1 MAKRPTHSPGLAQ
14 AAQEYLRYD
23 VWTHDALRNL
33 LCGFVPLSP
42 VSPFQPTA
50 GSDPERKR
58 AVEARDDHHQ
68 EQVRRE
74 TLRCKVDRHIED
86 AILARHLPVI
96 LRADDRVLARVRPHV
111 SAEEY
116 ESIRAAVAHHAVC
129 TRAARYSRDAAIQ
142 WADSRR
148 GLFPNFPFRVSEIP
162 SPDAPSRFVREK
174 RTVFGR
180 NVARLRKNRGWSIED
195 LARKL
200 GLDRSNVQR
209 HESGKTRPHPTT
221 QKKYADALEV
231 KVEELFVE

>member
-1 MAKRPTHSPGLAQ
+1 MTKRAAHSQRVPPAVR
-14 AAQEYLRYD
+14 EYLRYD
-23 VWTHDALRNL
+23 VWTHETLRNL
-33 LCGFVPLSP
+33 LCGFVPASP

-50 GSDPERKR
+50 GTDAERQR
-58 AVEARDDHHQ
+58 AVEARDAHHR

-74 TLRCKVDRHIED
+74 ALRCKADRHIED

-111 SAEEY
+111 SSEEY
-116 ESIRAAVAHHAVC
+116 EAIRAAVAHHAVC

-148 GLFPNFPFRVSEIP
+148 GIFPKFPFRASEIP

-180 NVARLRKNRGWSIED
+180 NVARLRKNLGWSIED

-209 HESGKTRPHPTT
+209 HESGKTSPHPTT

-231 KVEELFVE
+231 KVEELFAE